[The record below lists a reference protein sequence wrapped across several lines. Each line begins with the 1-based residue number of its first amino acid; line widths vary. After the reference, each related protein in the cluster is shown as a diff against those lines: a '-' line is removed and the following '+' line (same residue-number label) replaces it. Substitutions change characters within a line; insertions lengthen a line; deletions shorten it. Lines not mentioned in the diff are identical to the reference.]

1 MRGGERRREERGT
14 QSRSPEHVSSSVWCS
29 KWQLVYWVWV
39 WLWSLFTKGRRIYTQ
54 RIISISISPT
64 CMPNVLCSTEPA
76 ISRLKIKTKVWFHG
90 ILDWHSWQNVPHVW
104 TTFIKSFVCQ
114 IWNFISGGCRLYLE
128 RTWWSNRR
136 WRGRPEG
143 KPLTRIFW
151 LRHPDTL
158 AIPWPMAVFWFMTYT
173 GPSSSTSLSSS
184 SCQCCHTIAVPLYF
198 IVIYTVLQW
207 HLFEILLQL
216 SPAAAEWWYG
226 MVRHKQ
232 NKTFPARR

>member
-1 MRGGERRREERGT
+1 MPIHSLLSGLLLWP
-14 QSRSPEHVSSSVWCS
+14 SPSHSCS
-29 KWQLVYWVWV
+29 CCNPSNKMDQETRTL
-39 WLWSLFTKGRRIYTQ
+39 LSILGFDESLEVFPVM
-54 RIISISISPT
+54 S
-64 CMPNVLCSTEPA
+64 
-76 ISRLKIKTKVWFHG
+76 
-90 ILDWHSWQNVPHVW
+90 
-104 TTFIKSFVCQ
+104 
-114 IWNFISGGCRLYLE
+114 E

-232 NKTFPARR
+232 NKTFPASR

>member
-1 MRGGERRREERGT
+1 MLSRYRIQFCPNSFFCSAGLNSYKCWNTLLIPHSLPSITWIYRRNLKSLCYSLTISNFGII
-14 QSRSPEHVSSSVWCS
+14 
-29 KWQLVYWVWV
+29 
-39 WLWSLFTKGRRIYTQ
+39 SLFPNLLQ
-54 RIISISISPT
+54 F
-64 CMPNVLCSTEPA
+64 MP
-76 ISRLKIKTKVWFHG
+76 
-90 ILDWHSWQNVPHVW
+90 
-104 TTFIKSFVCQ
+104 
-114 IWNFISGGCRLYLE
+114 

-232 NKTFPARR
+232 NKTFPASR

>member
-1 MRGGERRREERGT
+1 MYFRT
-14 QSRSPEHVSSSVWCS
+14 
-29 KWQLVYWVWV
+29 L
-39 WLWSLFTKGRRIYTQ
+39 LFTQQSKKKCNLNTIYLQKVRIFA
-54 RIISISISPT
+54 
-64 CMPNVLCSTEPA
+64 N
-76 ISRLKIKTKVWFHG
+76 
-90 ILDWHSWQNVPHVW
+90 IL
-104 TTFIKSFVCQ
+104 
-114 IWNFISGGCRLYLE
+114 GE

-232 NKTFPARR
+232 NKTFPASR

>member
-1 MRGGERRREERGT
+1 MGECFPA
-14 QSRSPEHVSSSVWCS
+14 QHLIYWDCSPGSKCS
-29 KWQLVYWVWV
+29 
-39 WLWSLFTKGRRIYTQ
+39 IYHLHDWDL
-54 RIISISISPT
+54 S
-64 CMPNVLCSTEPA
+64 M
-76 ISRLKIKTKVWFHG
+76 SRLHCLGWV
-90 ILDWHSWQNVPHVW
+90 
-104 TTFIKSFVCQ
+104 TTSASKSSIRRFV
-114 IWNFISGGCRLYLE
+114 

-232 NKTFPARR
+232 NKTFPSSR